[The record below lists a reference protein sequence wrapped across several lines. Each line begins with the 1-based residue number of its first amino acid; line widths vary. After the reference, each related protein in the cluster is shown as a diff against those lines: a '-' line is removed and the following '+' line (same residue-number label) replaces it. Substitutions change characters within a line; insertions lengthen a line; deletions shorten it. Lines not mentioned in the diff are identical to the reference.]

1 MGKRRRDA
9 VGNTERQMSGH
20 SKWATIKHKKGA
32 ADAKRGKMFSKLAK
46 EITLAA
52 KSGGDPAMN
61 PTLRTIIQK
70 AKSINMPGDNIDK
83 AIKKG
88 TGELASEA
96 LEEITY
102 EGYASGG
109 IGLVV
114 NVLTDNKNRAAA
126 EIGHIFRRNGSEFAA
141 RGAVSRNFERKGQII
156 IEKASAEEDKLM
168 EIVLEAGA
176 DDMITDEEGYE
187 ILTQPNAYQTVAT
200 ALENA
205 EIPTVSSEV
214 ALVPMVTKPVDDL
227 AKVKSL
233 LKFVEALEDND
244 DVQYVYHDGDIPDD
258 LMAQAEE

>member
-1 MGKRRRDA
+1 
-9 VGNTERQMSGH
+9 MSGH

-46 EITLAA
+46 EIMIAS

-61 PTLRTIIQK
+61 PSLRTVIQK
-70 AKSINMPGDNIDK
+70 AKSINMPNDNIEK

-102 EGYASGG
+102 EGYAAGG

-126 EIGHIFRRNGSEFAA
+126 EVGHIFKRNGSEFAT
-141 RGAVSRNFERKGQII
+141 RGSVSRNFERRGQII
-156 IEKASAEEDKLM
+156 IEKGAAEEDKLM

-176 DDMITDEEGYE
+176 DDMTSDDEGFEV
-187 ILTQPNAYQTVAT
+187 LTQPSAYQDVAS
-200 ALENA
+200 ALEA
-205 EIPTVSSEV
+205 AGIPTVSSEV
-214 ALVPMVTKPVDDL
+214 VYLPMVTKEVTDIT
-227 AKVKSL
+227 KVKAL
-233 LKFVEALEDND
+233 LKFVDALEDND
-244 DVQYVYHDGDIPDD
+244 DVQNVYHDADISDD

>member
-1 MGKRRRDA
+1 
-9 VGNTERQMSGH
+9 MSGH

-46 EITLAA
+46 EITIAA
-52 KSGGDPAMN
+52 KTNGDPGSN
-61 PTLRTIIQK
+61 PTLRTLVQK
-70 AKSINMPGDNIDK
+70 AKGINMPSDNIDK

-88 TGELASEA
+88 TGEIVAEA

-102 EGYASGG
+102 EGYAAGG

-126 EIGHIFRRNGSEFAA
+126 EVGHVFKRNNSEFAA
-141 RGAVSRNFERKGQII
+141 RGSVSRNFERRGQII
-156 IEKASAEEDKLM
+156 VEKTAAEEDKLL

-176 DDMITDEEGYE
+176 DDLVTDDEGYE
-187 ILTQPNAYQTVAT
+187 ILTQPSAYQAVAT

-205 EIPTVSSEV
+205 QIPTVSSEI
-214 ALVPMVTKPVDDL
+214 AFLPMTQKEVTDL
-227 AKVKSL
+227 AKVKAL
-233 LKFVEALEDND
+233 LKFVEALEDNE
-244 DVQYVYHDGDIPDD
+244 DVQNVYHDADISDE

>member
-1 MGKRRRDA
+1 
-9 VGNTERQMSGH
+9 MSGH

-46 EITLAA
+46 EITIAA
-52 KSGGDPAMN
+52 KTNGDPGSN
-61 PTLRTIIQK
+61 PTLRTLVQK
-70 AKSINMPGDNIDK
+70 AKGINMPSDNIDK

-88 TGELASEA
+88 TGEIVAEA

-102 EGYASGG
+102 EGYAAGG

-126 EIGHIFRRNGSEFAA
+126 EVGHVFKRNNSEFAA
-141 RGAVSRNFERKGQII
+141 RGSVSRNFERRGQII
-156 IEKASAEEDKLM
+156 VEKTAAEEDKLM

-176 DDMITDEEGYE
+176 DDLIADDEGYE
-187 ILTQPNAYQTVAT
+187 ILTQPAAYQAVAT

-205 EIPTVSSEV
+205 QIPTVSSEI
-214 ALVPMVTKPVDDL
+214 AFLPMAKKELADL
-227 AKVKSL
+227 AKVKAL

-244 DVQYVYHDGDIPDD
+244 DVQNVYHDADISDE

>member
-1 MGKRRRDA
+1 
-9 VGNTERQMSGH
+9 MSGH

-46 EITLAA
+46 EITIAA
-52 KSGGDPAMN
+52 KTNGDPGSN
-61 PTLRTIIQK
+61 PTLRTLIQK
-70 AKSINMPGDNIDK
+70 AKGINMPSDNIDK

-88 TGELASEA
+88 TGEIVAEA

-102 EGYASGG
+102 EGYAAGG

-126 EIGHIFRRNGSEFAA
+126 ELGHVFRRNNSEFAA
-141 RGAVSRNFERKGQII
+141 RGSVSRNFERRGQII
-156 IEKASAEEDKLM
+156 VEKAAAEEDKLM

-176 DDMITDEEGYE
+176 DDLITDDEGYE
-187 ILTQPNAYQTVAT
+187 ILTQPSAYQAVAT

-205 EIPTVSSEV
+205 QIPTVSSEI
-214 ALVPMVTKPVDDL
+214 AFLPMTQKEVTDL
-227 AKVKSL
+227 AKVKAL
-233 LKFVEALEDND
+233 LKFVEALEDNE
-244 DVQYVYHDGDIPDD
+244 DVQNVYHDADISDE

>member
-1 MGKRRRDA
+1 
-9 VGNTERQMSGH
+9 MSGH

-46 EITLAA
+46 EITIAS
-52 KSGGDPAMN
+52 KSGGDPANN
-61 PTLRTIIQK
+61 PTLRTLIQK
-70 AKSINMPGDNIDK
+70 AKSINMPNDNIDK

-114 NVLTDNKNRAAA
+114 NVLTGNKNRAAA
-126 EIGHIFRRNGSEFAA
+126 EVGHIFKRNGTEFAS
-141 RGAVSRNFERKGQII
+141 RGSVSRNFERRGQLIV
-156 IEKASAEEDKLM
+156 EKAASDEDTLM
-168 EIVLEAGA
+168 GIVLDAGA
-176 DDMITDEEGYE
+176 DDMVTDDEGYE
-187 ILTQPNAYQTVAT
+187 ILTQPSAYQAVAT

-205 EIPTVSSEV
+205 GIATVSSEV
-214 ALVPMVTKPVDDL
+214 VYLPMVTKEVEDL
-227 AKVKSL
+227 GKLKSL
-233 LKFVEALEDND
+233 LKFIDALEESE
-244 DVQYVYHDGDIPDD
+244 DVQDVYHDADISDD

>member
-1 MGKRRRDA
+1 
-9 VGNTERQMSGH
+9 MSGH

-46 EITLAA
+46 EITIAA
-52 KSGGDPAMN
+52 KTNGDPGSN
-61 PTLRTIIQK
+61 PTLRTLIQK
-70 AKSINMPGDNIDK
+70 AKGINMPSDNIDK

-88 TGELASEA
+88 TGEIVAEA

-102 EGYASGG
+102 EGYAAGG

-126 EIGHIFRRNGSEFAA
+126 ELGHVFRRNNSEFAA
-141 RGAVSRNFERKGQII
+141 RGSVSRNFERRGQII
-156 IEKASAEEDKLM
+156 VEKAAAEEDKLM

-176 DDMITDEEGYE
+176 DDLITDDEGYE
-187 ILTQPNAYQTVAT
+187 ILTQPSAYQAVAT

-205 EIPTVSSEV
+205 QIPAVSSEI
-214 ALVPMVTKPVDDL
+214 AFLPMTQKEVTDL
-227 AKVKSL
+227 AKVKAL
-233 LKFVEALEDND
+233 LKFVEALEDNE
-244 DVQYVYHDGDIPDD
+244 DVQNVYHDADISDE

>member
-1 MGKRRRDA
+1 
-9 VGNTERQMSGH
+9 MSGH

-46 EITLAA
+46 EITIAA
-52 KSGGDPAMN
+52 KTNGDPGSN
-61 PTLRTIIQK
+61 PTLRTLVQK
-70 AKSINMPGDNIDK
+70 AKGINMPSDNIDK

-88 TGELASEA
+88 TGEIVAEA

-102 EGYASGG
+102 EGYAAGG

-126 EIGHIFRRNGSEFAA
+126 EVGHVFKRNNSEFAA
-141 RGAVSRNFERKGQII
+141 RGSVSRNFERRGQII
-156 IEKASAEEDKLM
+156 VEKTAAEEDKLM

-176 DDMITDEEGYE
+176 DDLVTDDEGYE
-187 ILTQPNAYQTVAT
+187 ILTQPSAYQAVAT

-205 EIPTVSSEV
+205 QIPTVSSEI
-214 ALVPMVTKPVDDL
+214 AFLPMTQKEVTDL
-227 AKVKSL
+227 AKVKAL
-233 LKFVEALEDND
+233 LKFVEALEDNE
-244 DVQYVYHDGDIPDD
+244 DVQNVYHDADISDE